1 MVELFENELNMP
13 NRQSSKGNQL
23 KFKRDN
29 VWYKADY
36 LGYEGLAEYTVSKLL
51 RCSSLKAG
59 EYVDYDLDQISCNGQ
74 LFNACRSN
82 DFTEGWQ
89 LITLERLFRNM
100 YGESLNSM
108 IYSVRDHTERLK
120 LLVNQIERV
129 TGISG
134 FGEYMC
140 KILTVDALF
149 LNEDR
154 HTHNL
159 AVLTD
164 GSGNYRLCPIF
175 DNGAGLLSN
184 MQFYRSDIEPKAL
197 IKIPDASPF
206 HMTFNREIKTM
217 RDLYGSVLKI
227 PKFNSSEL
235 SEMLSP
241 LLEYYPKRD
250 RGIIAD
256 RVITTIIERAK
267 QIQI

>member
-59 EYVDYDLDQISCNGQ
+59 EYVDYDLDQISYNGQ

-175 DNGAGLLSN
+175 DNGAGLLSDTTLSYPLERDCIYYIDKVTPKT
-184 MQFYRSDIEPKAL
+184 FCRSFDEQV
-197 IKIPDASPF
+197 
-206 HMTFNREIKTM
+206 EIAES
-217 RDLYGSVLKI
+217 LYGSSI
-227 PKFNSSEL
+227 WFNFGYEDVASIVN
-235 SEMLSP
+235 
-241 LLEYYPKRD
+241 K
-250 RGIIAD
+250 AD
-256 RVITTIIERAK
+256 LYSDEVRKRVIDVVMQMRRKYEYL
-267 QIQI
+267 QY